1 MLIQIFLIIVIIC
14 VIYFIFYRT
23 PEKKIKINI
32 NDIEIVERS
41 NEMQKHIEKLKN
53 VDSDKINYN
62 KFQFFNKKN
71 NKNITNDVLNGNIEN
86 EITITELINTN
97 PAKNV
102 IDSVLIDENELT
114 CKDVKVL
121 KNPNYLKN
129 FYYDMYGNKIES
141 SLNDYLMDYHFNYN
155 NDANC
160 KSVNTIKGHSE
171 FIIPN
176 QYPTLKYQTNAY
188 NIDWNRVINPLT
200 YY

>member
-1 MLIQIFLIIVIIC
+1 MLIEILLIMAIIV
-14 VIYFIFYRT
+14 VIYFVFYKKDK
-23 PEKKIKINI
+23 KKIKINI
-32 NDIEIVERS
+32 DDIEIVERS
-41 NEMQKHIEKLKN
+41 NEMQKYIKSLKN
-53 VDSDKINYN
+53 VDLNRINYN

-86 EITITELINTN
+86 EITITEIMNTN

-102 IDSVLIDENELT
+102 IDSVLIDENEIT
-114 CKDVKVL
+114 CKDVEIL
-121 KNPNYLKN
+121 KNPKYLKN

-141 SLNDYLMDYHFNYN
+141 NLQDYLVDYHFNY
-155 NDANC
+155 DDKNC
-160 KSVNTIKGHSE
+160 RSVNTIKGHSE